1 MYRFLGCGYR
11 SPDDYKDPRVSA
23 LLNTSFEGLPPCL
36 FVVAELDSLRDENLG
51 MKEYKL
57 LNFIKI

>member
-1 MYRFLGCGYR
+1 MYRFFECGFR
-11 SPDDYKDPRVSA
+11 TSDDYKDPRVSA
-23 LLNTSFEGLPPCL
+23 LLNTTFEGLPPCL
-36 FVVAELDSLRDENLG
+36 FVVAELDPLRDDNLG